1 MSIVI
6 AHRGASGYL
15 PEHTLEAKALAV
27 AQGAH
32 YLEQDVAMTSD
43 DELVV
48 IHDHYLD
55 RISNVAE
62 RFPER
67 RRPDGRFYVLD
78 FTLEEVRSLRVT
90 SPVVP
95 VDGRDLAPE
104 YPGRFPPWS
113 SRFDFHTLS
122 EELEFIRGIN
132 YATGRQVGIY
142 TELKAPWLHR
152 DAGKDIASA
161 TYAVLKSF
169 GYDSRDGSAYLQ
181 CFDPDELR
189 RIKSDLGPSMG
200 VDLPLIQLIADTQH
214 QETRV
219 RAADGTWE
227 LYESDWMMAPGGLE
241 PIAEYADG
249 IGPDYHALVSADSA
263 PGDVRVTTMVDEA
276 HDAGM
281 LVHPYTVR
289 ADVLPPWA
297 RDVNE
302 VFSVLYDEAGVD
314 GLFTDFPDLAVG
326 FLARSTPTG
335 ASRGFP
341 DAM

>member
-1 MSIVI
+1 MVI

-32 YLEQDVAMTSD
+32 YLEQDLAMTSD
-43 DELVV
+43 DHLVV
-48 IHDHYLD
+48 IHDPYLD
-55 RISNVAE
+55 RISDVAR

-78 FTLEEVRSLRVT
+78 FTLEEIRSLRVT
-90 SPVVP
+90 SAVVEA
-95 VDGRDLAPE
+95 GESEFAPE

-113 SRFDFHTLS
+113 SRFEFHTLQ

-142 TELKAPWLHR
+142 TELKAPWLHH
-152 DAGKDIASA
+152 DAGKDIAAA
-161 TYAVLKSF
+161 TYAVLKEF

-181 CFDPDELR
+181 CFDPAELQ
-189 RIKSDLGPSMG
+189 RIKDDLGPSTG
-200 VDLPLIQLIADTQH
+200 VDLPLIQLMSDTAH

-219 RAADGTWE
+219 RDAEGAWVP
-227 LYESDWMMAPGGLE
+227 YESDWMMQPGGMA
-241 PIAEYADG
+241 PIAGYADG
-249 IGPDYHALVSADSA
+249 IGPDYHDLVDEGSE
-263 PGDVRVTTMVDEA
+263 PGDVRVTGMVDEA
-276 HDAGM
+276 HDVGL

-289 ADVLPPWA
+289 ADALPPWA
-297 RDVNE
+297 RHVDE
-302 VFSVLYDEAGVD
+302 VFSVLYDQAGVD

-326 FLARSTPTG
+326 FLARSTE
-335 ASRGFP
+335 
-341 DAM
+341 